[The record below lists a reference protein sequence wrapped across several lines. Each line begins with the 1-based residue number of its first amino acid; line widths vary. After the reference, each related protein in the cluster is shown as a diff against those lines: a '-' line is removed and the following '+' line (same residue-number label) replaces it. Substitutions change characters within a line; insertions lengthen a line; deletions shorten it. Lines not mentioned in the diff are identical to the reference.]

1 MDLKIKIGN
10 SLNPVEKIVS
20 KSKTVRELLVE
31 QNVAFVD
38 GSVSLNGRVLGT
50 AELNQTLE
58 ALAVVDGDY
67 ITVTTKQSS
76 GSN

>member
-20 KSKTVRELLVE
+20 KSDTVRELLVA
-31 QNVAFVD
+31 NNIAFVD

-50 AELNQTLE
+50 AELNQTLDV
-58 ALAVVDGDY
+58 LGVVDGDY

-76 GSN
+76 GNH

>member
-10 SLNPVEKIVS
+10 SLNPQEKVVS
-20 KSKTVRELLVE
+20 KESTVRELLTE
-31 QNVAFVD
+31 MNIAFVD

-50 AELNQTLE
+50 AELNLTLD
-58 ALAVVDGDY
+58 ALGVVDGDY

>member
-10 SLNPVEKIVS
+10 SLNPIEKVVS
-20 KSKTVRELLVE
+20 KSDTPRELLVA
-31 QNVAFVD
+31 NNIAFVD

-58 ALAVVDGDY
+58 VLGVVDGDY
-67 ITVTTKQSS
+67 LTVTTKQSS
-76 GSN
+76 GNH

>member
-10 SLNPVEKIVS
+10 SLNPIEKIVS
-20 KSKTVRELLVE
+20 KSDTVRELLVA
-31 QNVAFVD
+31 NNIAFVD

-50 AELNQTLE
+50 AELNQTLDV
-58 ALAVVDGDY
+58 LGVVDGDY

-76 GSN
+76 GNH

>member
-20 KSKTVRELLVE
+20 KDATVRNLLVE
-31 QNVAFVD
+31 NNIAFAD
-38 GSVSLNGRVLGT
+38 GNVSLNGRVLGT
-50 AELNQTLE
+50 AELNQTLD
-58 ALAVVDGDY
+58 ALGVKDGDY

-76 GSN
+76 GNN

>member
-20 KSKTVRELLVE
+20 KDATVRDLLVE
-31 QNVAFVD
+31 SNVAFVD

-50 AELNQTLE
+50 AELNLTLE
-58 ALAVVDGDY
+58 ALEVKDGDY

-76 GSN
+76 GSH